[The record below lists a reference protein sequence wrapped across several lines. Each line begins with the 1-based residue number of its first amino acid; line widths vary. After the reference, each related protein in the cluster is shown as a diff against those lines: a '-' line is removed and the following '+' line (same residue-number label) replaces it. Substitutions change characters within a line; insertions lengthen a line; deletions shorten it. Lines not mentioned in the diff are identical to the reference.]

1 MDVHRG
7 KPKLKK
13 SGGEGQGEAS
23 GKLFG
28 DSRPNNRG
36 REARAAIS
44 KVCFQTVAKTFS
56 LTEPNHLLRMLWKSR
71 RLKTEAGRS
80 RS

>member
-1 MDVHRG
+1 MDVHIG

-44 KVCFQTVAKTFS
+44 KLCFQTAAMTLS
-56 LTEPNHLLRMLWKSR
+56 LTEHNHLLRMLWKSR